1 MLDLETEK
9 LTSKLYIE
17 TDFSYT
23 SDRFCGPGFFACGDA
38 ACFID
43 PLLSSGVHLAMM
55 SQLTVAA
62 SVHSILTNEISGT
75 RALNYFEMTYRKY
88 YTRYLI
94 LASAFYDLIKGR
106 SGYFE
111 QAQDLATQDPSL

>member
-55 SQLTVAA
+55 SQVTVAA
-62 SVHSILTNEISGT
+62 SVHSILTNEINKT
-75 RALNYFEMTYRKY
+75 RALNYFEMTYRKCY
-88 YTRYLI
+88 NRSSIFVL
-94 LASAFYDLIKGR
+94 AFYNLSKGR
-106 SGYFE
+106 NGYFE
-111 QAQDLATQDPSL
+111 QA

>member
-1 MLDLETEK
+1 MA
-9 LTSKLYIE
+9 
-17 TDFSYT
+17 
-23 SDRFCGPGFFACGDA
+23 RAFFACGDA

-55 SQLTVAA
+55 SQVTVAA
-62 SVHSILTNEISGT
+62 SVHSILTNEISET

-111 QAQDLATQDPSL
+111 QAQDLSTQDPSL